1 MSENDELAIA
11 TSGADIELSVDGFEN
26 MWLFVEARHDADTV
40 GCYLEPEQALEMAE
54 FLTTWANAQ
63 TEKHGR
69 AE

>member
-54 FLTTWANAQ
+54 LLTTWANAQ